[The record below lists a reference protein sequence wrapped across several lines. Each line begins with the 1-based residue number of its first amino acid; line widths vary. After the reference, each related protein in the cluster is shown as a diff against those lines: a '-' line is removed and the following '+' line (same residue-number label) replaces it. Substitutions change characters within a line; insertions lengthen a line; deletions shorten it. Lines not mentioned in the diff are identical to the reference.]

1 MNRSH
6 AIREWMKANPGPQSP
21 MQVRLGLGL
30 TREQANVALS
40 EMGKAGILTFEGEP
54 GKRVYSL
61 ARDLPPPL
69 TPEQRKAHLAAS
81 RRKCRLARIADGRD
95 EAYRRSIGIRPRAE
109 YLASRKVAAIAKAE
123 ERAKQPKPQKQPKPP
138 KARNSSAEFREKLHK
153 SVQAKM
159 SKLRHEPPAVFAK
172 DDRSHDEMMAE
183 FLARGG
189 AIERLPPGAG
199 TSLRFV
205 GVDL

>member
-6 AIREWMKANPGPQSP
+6 AIREWMKANPGPKSP

-30 TREQANVALS
+30 TREQTNVALS
-40 EMGKAGILTFEGEP
+40 EMAKSGILTFEGEP
-54 GKRVYSL
+54 GKRIYSL
-61 ARDLPPPL
+61 ARDLPAPL
-69 TPEQRKAHLAAS
+69 TPEERKAHLAAS

-109 YLASRKVAAIAKAE
+109 YLSTRKAIAIAKAD
-123 ERAKQPKPQKQPKPP
+123 ERAKQPKPPKPQKPP
-138 KARNSSAEFREKLHK
+138 KPTAEFREKLHK

-159 SKLRHEPPAVFAK
+159 NKLRHEPPAVFAK
-172 DDRSHDEMMAE
+172 DDRSHEEMMAE

>member
-6 AIREWMKANPGPQSP
+6 AIREWMKANPGPKSTGQI
-21 MQVRLGLGL
+21 RLGLGL
-30 TREQANVALS
+30 TRKQVNSAFY
-40 EMGKAGILTFEGEP
+40 EMINSGILKFEGEK
-54 GKRVYSL
+54 GKRVYSVC
-61 ARDLPPPL
+61 RDLPPPP
-69 TPEQRKAHLAAS
+69 TPEQRKARRAESL
-81 RRKCRLARIADGRD
+81 RKCRERRIADGRD
-95 EAYRRSIGIRPRAE
+95 EAYRRSIGIRPWAE
-109 YLASRKVAAIAKAE
+109 HLARRKAAAIAKAE
-123 ERAKQPKPQKQPKPP
+123 ERAKKPKPQKQPKPP
-138 KARNSSAEFREKLHK
+138 KPTAEFREKLHK

-159 SKLRHEPPAVFAK
+159 NKLRHEPTITFAK